1 MGGGFPDEELDL
13 QDRTDRTRRK
23 QHING
28 DQEMNNAQYEAILKG
43 GEQVTSV
50 LQEMITLVSFHLLL
64 LAHQSI
70 LFFPKINN

>member
-13 QDRTDRTRRK
+13 RDRTDRTRRK

-28 DQEMNNAQYEAILKG
+28 DQEINNAQYEAILKG

-70 LFFPKINN
+70 LFFPKMNN